1 MRTLLKQPSAVAPLA
16 MSLMAALIVA
26 AYAMLHGTQ
35 PQPDEG
41 AAAHL
46 WQLLMAGQL
55 PIIVYFAIKWLPQ
68 EPRAATQVLGLH
80 ILGILTA
87 AAPVFLMGW

>member
-1 MRTLLKQPSAVAPLA
+1 MRTLLKQPSAFAPLA
-16 MSLMAALIVA
+16 MSLVATLIVA
-26 AYAMLHGTQ
+26 SYAVLHGTR

-41 AAAHL
+41 TAAHL

-55 PIIVYFAIKWLPQ
+55 PIIGYFAIRWLPH
-68 EPRAATQVLGLH
+68 EPRAAAQVIGLH
-80 ILGILTA
+80 ILGMLTA

>member
-1 MRTLLKQPSAVAPLA
+1 MRTLLKHPSAFAPLA
-16 MSLMAALIVA
+16 MSLRAALIVA
-26 AYAMLHGTQ
+26 SYALLHGTQ

-55 PIIVYFAIKWLPQ
+55 PIIGYFAIRWLPQ
-68 EPRAATQVLGLH
+68 EPRAAVQVLALQ
-80 ILGILTA
+80 ILGMLTA